1 MRMDQSTPDMI
12 YRAKQGACR
21 PIIHIFYQVTK
32 NHQQEMTGDC
42 ADPAALCLFLI
53 AFLGSIVPCSFLLEQ
68 TCLAS
73 QARVRVCSLLLCYAA
88 MGHAEDLVQQ
98 GIRTI
103 AAAFQYNSCSVN
115 ILLAINLVRC
125 M

>member
-12 YRAKQGACR
+12 YRAQQGACMQCR
-21 PIIHIFYQVTK
+21 PLNTNESLIFYQVTK

-68 TCLAS
+68 TCPSSYS
-73 QARVRVCSLLLCYAA
+73 QARVRVCSLLLCSAVT
-88 MGHAEDLVQQ
+88 GHAEDLVQQ

-103 AAAFQYNSCSVN
+103 AAAFQ
-115 ILLAINLVRC
+115 
-125 M
+125 